1 MSKNRSIISGIDW
14 WTIVLFLV
22 IAVFGWLNIYG
33 SSYSFDQTSIWDFSN
48 RAGKQLVWLIAAI
61 GLGAMILMIEE
72 KTYDVLAYVLYG
84 AMILLLIIT
93 PLLARDIKG
102 SLSWL
107 TLGPISLQPAEFAK
121 CFTALALAKYMGQ
134 YGYKIENLKGIGMP
148 LVLIGIPMVIIMI
161 LQRETGSALVF
172 ASFLL
177 VFYRLGMSGY
187 VLGWGAIS
195 AIMFVFVIRFGEVPM
210 PIGLGNMGSLIST
223 LIIVG
228 IVILLLL
235 FLEKDPRAAL
245 ITSCGVAL
253 CYGIGLLLN
262 IWLEIDFN
270 LIGLISLGFVVIYL
284 IVKLILI
291 FNIPIRR
298 KCISWMILFVMVSTL
313 LCQGCDFAFHKILQ
327 AHQRIRIEVLL
338 GMKDDPTGAGY
349 NVNQSLIAIGSGQTM
364 GKGFLQGTQTKLKFV
379 PEQDTD
385 FIFCT
390 VGEEWGFIGSAGL
403 LMLYLALILRI
414 IHIAERQRDMFSM
427 IYAYCVASILFFHVT
442 INIGMVLGLLPVI
455 GIPLPFFSYGGS
467 SLWGFTILLAIML
480 RLDAARVN
488 KMQG

>member
-1 MSKNRSIISGIDW
+1 MNNRSIISGIDW
-14 WTIVLFLV
+14 WTIGLFLV
-22 IAVFGWLNIYG
+22 IALFGWLNIYG

-48 RAGKQLVWLIAAI
+48 RAGKQLVWLATAI
-61 GLGAMILMIEE
+61 VMGGIILMIEE
-72 KTYDVLAYVLYG
+72 KAYDVLGYIFYG

-121 CFTALALAKYMGQ
+121 CFTAVAVAKFMSQ
-134 YGYKIENLKGIGMP
+134 YGYKVRDLRDLIIPFL
-148 LVLIGIPMVIIMI
+148 LIGVPMLIIM
-161 LQRETGSALVF
+161 LAQRETGSALVF

-177 VFYRLGMSGY
+177 VFYRQGMSGY
-187 VLGWGAIS
+187 VLSGGLVCVVLFIL
-195 AIMFVFVIRFGEVPM
+195 VILFTETSLPL
-210 PIGLGNMGSLIST
+210 GLGNMGQLLST
-223 LIIVG
+223 LVIHAIVIVLLGFKERDIQALIVVG
-228 IVILLLL
+228 I
-235 FLEKDPRAAL
+235 
-245 ITSCGVAL
+245 GVVM
-253 CYGIGLLLN
+253 CYGIGLLIN
-262 IWLEIDFN
+262 IWIPIN
-270 LIGLISLGFVVIYL
+270 INYVGIASLTFTAVYLSLHAFVVRRSSFVWIVGFV
-284 IVKLILI
+284 ILAAA
-291 FNIPIRR
+291 
-298 KCISWMILFVMVSTL
+298 
-313 LCQGCDFAFHKILQ
+313 LCQGCDYAFNNILQ
-327 AHQRIRIEVLL
+327 DHQRTRIEVLL
-338 GMKDDPTGAGY
+338 GMKDDPKGAGY
-349 NVNQSLIAIGSGQTM
+349 NVNQSLIAIGSGQVT

-390 VGEEWGFIGSAGL
+390 VGEEWGFVGSSGL
-403 LMLYLALILRI
+403 LLLYLALILRI
-414 IHIAERQRDMFSM
+414 ILIAERQRDMFSR
-427 IYAYCVASILFFHVT
+427 IYAYCVASILLFHVT